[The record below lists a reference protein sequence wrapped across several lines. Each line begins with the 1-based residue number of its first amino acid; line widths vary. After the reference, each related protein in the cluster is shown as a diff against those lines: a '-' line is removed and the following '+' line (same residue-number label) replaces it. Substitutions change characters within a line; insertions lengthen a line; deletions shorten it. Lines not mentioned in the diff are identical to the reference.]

1 MDEGQI
7 IRIYMLVHLR
17 EPCETVVELTLDRE
31 FSIALSRVSA
41 SCTRLIKIMVRFT
54 GNNKGRIYVC
64 IKKDEHTYIY
74 IMSECVCT
82 TIFLRKINHHT
93 CTLKLLNLRT

>member
-1 MDEGQI
+1 
-7 IRIYMLVHLR
+7 MLVHLR
-17 EPCETVVELTLDRE
+17 EPCETVVYDGCTCSASELTLDRE